1 MRRQTVSIELKGVG
15 KVVGNETH
23 IYPTDLRLEEGAFNV
38 LLGTTLSGKTTLLR
52 LMAGLEPPMNG
63 EIWFNGENVTGMPVQ
78 KRSVSMVYQQF
89 INYPNFTVF
98 QNIASPLRV
107 AGVTRSEIER
117 RVENMAGLLKLNDFL
132 ERYPAELSGGQQQRI
147 AIARALVKN
156 SSLVLLDEPLANL
169 DYKLREELRDEMP
182 KLFADTGATVV
193 YTTTEPL
200 EALMLGGNTATL
212 HEGAVSQYGKT
223 AACYRQPANLKT
235 AEVFSDPPIN
245 TAQVAKRG
253 ERFYLDDHISWVAP
267 ASLRSLRDGNYT
279 VGLRPHH
286 LSLEDCDQETVKIKA
301 EVEIAELSGSETVV
315 HLRVRDNAW
324 VSENTGIHPFEM
336 GEQTDLYMHVDQCLY
351 FDDMQ
356 KLVQR

>member
-1 MRRQTVSIELKGVG
+1 VAIELKGVS
-15 KVVGNETH
+15 KVVGKETH

-52 LMAGLEPPMNG
+52 LMAGLEPPVHG
-63 EIWFNGENVTGMPVQ
+63 EIWFNGKNVTGVPVQ

-89 INYPNFTVF
+89 INYPNCTVF
-98 QNIASPLRV
+98 ENIASPLRV
-107 AGVTRSEIER
+107 AGVARSEIKR
-117 RVENMAGLLKLNDFL
+117 RVEDMAGLLKLEPFL
-132 ERYPAELSGGQQQRI
+132 DRQPAELSGGQQQRI

-223 AACYRQPANLKT
+223 AVCYRQPANIKT

-245 TAQVAKRG
+245 TAQVTKRG
-253 ERFYLDDHISWVAP
+253 ERFYLDEKISWIAP
-267 ASLRSLRDGNYT
+267 TSLRSVKDGIYT
-279 VGLRPHH
+279 FGLRPHH
-286 LSLEDCDQETVKIKA
+286 LSLKDSEQETVKIKA
-301 EVEIAELSGSETVV
+301 EVEIAELSGSESVV
-315 HLRVRDNAW
+315 HLNVRGNAW
-324 VSENTGIHPFEM
+324 VSENTGIHSFEM
-336 GEQTDLYMHVDQCLY
+336 GEQTDVYMHVDQCLY
-351 FDDMQ
+351 FDQ
-356 KLVQR
+356 AHNLVRN